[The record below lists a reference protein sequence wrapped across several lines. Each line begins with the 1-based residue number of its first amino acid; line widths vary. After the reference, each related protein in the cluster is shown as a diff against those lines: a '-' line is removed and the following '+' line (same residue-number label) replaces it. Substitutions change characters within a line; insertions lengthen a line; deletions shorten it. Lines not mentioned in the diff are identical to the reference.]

1 MTVHAF
7 ITLHKN
13 RVEFK
18 VMMPGGHILSGSDP
32 YSSEQIRIDSLHM
45 VSQWSEDV
53 GEAFVVGQT
62 ILRLIRLNGVTSF
75 EVHGGDDLPDAVEY
89 RGGDYGDDDIV
100 EGR

>member
-7 ITLHKN
+7 ITLHKD

-18 VMMPGGHILSGSDP
+18 VKLPNGILSGSDP

-45 VSQWSEDV
+45 SSTWSEDV
-53 GEAFVVGQT
+53 RESYVVGQT
-62 ILRLIRLNGVTSF
+62 ILRLIRLSGVTSF

>member
-1 MTVHAF
+1 MTVHAI
-7 ITLHKN
+7 ITLHKD

-32 YSSEQIRIDSLHM
+32 YEATEIMVWDSTG
-45 VSQWSEDV
+45 SGSREDF
-53 GEAFVVGQT
+53 AVGQT